1 MTQYLWNKERVK
13 LKTSS
18 NRLHLKGSKDH
29 EKIIGN
35 RKGNTLIGGKGDDI
49 LNGRGGGDVL
59 TGGPG
64 ADFFVISSGEDLIT
78 DFNPAEGDQ
87 IVHRGS
93 DEIIRFPVNGGTLL
107 TTMDRLI
114 NTSVSDIKPD
124 EVSLSSQ
131 QRLKPTFKAV
141 FESGDTV
148 RLESAESDFQQSLGM
163 MQREALK
170 KKRGMIFP
178 QSKAQKK
185 SIYMFN
191 CLAPLDI
198 LFLDDGKIVDMSPKT
213 PICSNTEPDEC
224 QLYESSQPFDNW
236 IELRSGS
243 INRFDLS
250 IGAQV
255 DLIAI

>member
-1 MTQYLWNKERVK
+1 MAKHSWVK
-13 LKTSS
+13 KRSRLKATSKQPDIEGT
-18 NRLHLKGSKDH
+18 LDH

-35 RKGNTLIGGKGDDI
+35 KKSNTLNGGSGDDI
-49 LNGRGGGDVL
+49 LDGRGGDDVL

-64 ADFFVISSGEDLIT
+64 ADFFVISSGKDQIT
-78 DFNPAEGDQ
+78 DFNPTEGDQ
-87 IVHRGS
+87 IVHRGN
-93 DEIIRFPVNGGTLL
+93 DEIIRFPFKGGTLI
-107 TTMDRLI
+107 TTLDRLI

-163 MQREALK
+163 MQREALP
-170 KKRGMIFP
+170 KKRGMMFP
-178 QSKAQKK
+178 QTKAQKK
-185 SIYMFN
+185 SVYMFN

-198 LFLDDGKIVDMSPKT
+198 LFLKDGQIIDMSVKT
-213 PICSNTEPDEC
+213 PICASAEPDEC
-224 QLYESSQPFDNW
+224 PLYESSLPIDNW

-243 INRFDLS
+243 INRLALS
-250 IGAQV
+250 IGDQV